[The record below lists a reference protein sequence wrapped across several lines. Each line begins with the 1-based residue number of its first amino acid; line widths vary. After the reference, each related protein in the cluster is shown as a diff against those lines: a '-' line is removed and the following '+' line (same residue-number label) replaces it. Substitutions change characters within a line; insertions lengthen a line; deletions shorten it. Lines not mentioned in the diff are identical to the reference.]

1 MARGVTS
8 EDMLH
13 EEARRLIKIAAASG
27 APRLA
32 DVPLQT
38 AREMAAASVGAMD
51 PPSAEVA
58 RADDILVP
66 ADHGDIRARL
76 YVPAYQRTDAVFL
89 FFHGGG
95 WVVGN
100 IESHDPLARTIANAL
115 GMRLL
120 SVDYR
125 LAPEHRFPAAF
136 DDAMA
141 VAVWASSSPAPLGA
155 PVFALVLSGDSAGGN
170 LAAALS
176 AHWSGPVP
184 LLAQLLLYPVT
195 DASACS
201 ESYELFGEGHL
212 LEARDMAFF
221 IDHYAGAGADRADP
235 LSPLRGRVDD
245 APPTVIVTAGA
256 DVLRDEGRAYA
267 ARLVQAGVEVHY
279 LEARGFLHGWATA
292 RQMLPSVR
300 PLLDWALASVVAI
313 INRR

>member
-1 MARGVTS
+1 
-8 EDMLH
+8 MLH

-51 PPSAEVA
+51 LPSAEVA

-66 ADHGDIRARL
+66 ADHGGIRARL
-76 YVPAYQRTDAVFL
+76 YVPAAQRTDAVFL

-125 LAPEHRFPAAF
+125 LAPEHRFPTAF

-141 VAVWASSSPAPLGA
+141 VAVRASSSPPPLGA
-155 PVFALVLSGDSAGGN
+155 PVSALVLGGDSAGGN

-176 AHWSGPVP
+176 AHWSGSVP

-212 LEARDMAFF
+212 LEGRDMAFF
-221 IDHYAGAGADRADP
+221 IDHYAGAGADRTDP
-235 LSPLRGRVDD
+235 RLSPLHGPVDD

-279 LEARGFLHGWATA
+279 LEATGFLHGWATA

-300 PLLDWALASVVAI
+300 SLLDGALASVVAI

>member
-1 MARGVTS
+1 
-8 EDMLH
+8 
-13 EEARRLIKIAAASG
+13 
-27 APRLA
+27 
-32 DVPLQT
+32 
-38 AREMAAASVGAMD
+38 
-51 PPSAEVA
+51 
-58 RADDILVP
+58 
-66 ADHGDIRARL
+66 
-76 YVPAYQRTDAVFL
+76 
-89 FFHGGG
+89 
-95 WVVGN
+95 
-100 IESHDPLARTIANAL
+100 
-115 GMRLL
+115 MRLL

-141 VAVWASSSPAPLGA
+141 VAVWASSSPPPLGA
-155 PVFALVLSGDSAGGN
+155 PVSALVLGGDSAGGN

-176 AHWSGPVP
+176 AHWSGSVP

-195 DASACS
+195 DASARS

-212 LEARDMAFF
+212 LEGRDMAFF
-221 IDHYAGAGADRADP
+221 IDHYAGAGADRTDP
-235 LSPLRGRVDD
+235 RLSPLHGPVDD

-279 LEARGFLHGWATA
+279 LEATGFLHGWATA

-300 PLLDWALASVVAI
+300 SLLDGALASVVAI